1 MAHVVGI
8 IQVKGGAGR
17 STVATNLAGMMS
29 FHKSVA
35 LIDCDMPQ
43 GTSASWYAIRK
54 AAGKQGNLNLATAG
68 GHQELVEKVKQLSTQ
83 HDYIVIDAPPRIAE
97 ITRAALILSDLCII
111 PIGASLADIWAIS
124 DLLDTIEQARAYKP
138 NVRARALWNK
148 FRTGS
153 RSAQELSRSA
163 VTELKLQEMGT
174 RLGYRVAYSDAYGEG
189 MTVLEWSD
197 KAAQNEMRM
206 LGIELEHILKTRFM
220 RKQL

>member
-1 MAHVVGI
+1 MAHIVGI

-29 FHKSVA
+29 AHKPVA

-54 AAGKQGNLNLATAG
+54 ATGKQGNLNIATARD
-68 GHQELVEKVKQLSTQ
+68 HHEMMEKVKLLSAN

-97 ITRAALILSDLCII
+97 ITKAALILSDLCII
-111 PIGASLADIWAIS
+111 PLGTSHADIWATA
-124 DLLDTIEQARAYKP
+124 DLLDTIEQAKTYKP
-138 NVRARALWNK
+138 HLQARALWNK
-148 FRTGS
+148 FRGIS
-153 RSAQELSRSA
+153 KSAQELSEA
-163 VTELKLQEMGT
+163 AMTELKLRALGS

-197 KAAQNEMRM
+197 KTAQNEMYM
-206 LGIELEHILKTRFM
+206 LGIELEHILKTKFM
-220 RKQL
+220 RR